1 MLRFQI
7 YGNIFMA
14 GECTLCIWRPVPEE
28 LVCKPSKTKFLTALC
43 RPTLAPDL
51 PASDT
56 QTHTRLCMH
65 LFLSLTKPILP
76 SLTLSWNWIKKL
88 PSSDGL
94 THQRA
99 PPYNASCQSPWL
111 TSSWLHHWPSNGPL
125 GTSRWRWGGLR
136 GRNIDRERRSNR
148 KRGEGRDRQRHGRDS
163 IYVRE

>member
-1 MLRFQI
+1 
-7 YGNIFMA
+7 MA

-125 GTSRWRWGGLR
+125 GTSRWRWGGGGWEAETLTER
-136 GRNIDRERRSNR
+136 DEATEREGKGETDKDMGEIVFMLGN
-148 KRGEGRDRQRHGRDS
+148 KRG
-163 IYVRE
+163 V